1 MCLKRNLKGLIIL
14 NLKKRQND
22 SRGENESKFSLQSL
36 TRKEI
41 KNPSEKKI
49 RRIFVFYVKL

>member
-1 MCLKRNLKGLIIL
+1 MKANLPCKAY
-14 NLKKRQND
+14 K
-22 SRGENESKFSLQSL
+22 
-36 TRKEI
+36 KEI

>member
-1 MCLKRNLKGLIIL
+1 MKANLPTKLDEKRN
-14 NLKKRQND
+14 
-22 SRGENESKFSLQSL
+22 
-36 TRKEI
+36 